1 MKLILIAL
9 LCAVLIKHIVNVIG
23 KSKAS
28 PEETEKMRQTL
39 IEMHKNGLIE

>member
-1 MKLILIAL
+1 MGLILLAIVCL
-9 LCAVLIKHIVNVIG
+9 GCATYIFYVLH

-28 PEETEKMRQTL
+28 PEETERLRQAL